1 MSTKT
6 MLILA
11 VAAVVAYFMFV
22 KKGAAGNVGAPG
34 TRGVAGA
41 AKPSVAQQVGQAAF
55 GIAQTQLNNIF
66 GGSSTPPGNVA

>member
-1 MSTKT
+1 
-6 MLILA
+6 
-11 VAAVVAYFMFV
+11 
-22 KKGAAGNVGAPG
+22 VGASG
-34 TRGVAGA
+34 AKGVAGA